1 MDLTWQDNESERI
14 RDLKSYGILD
24 TDPEVTFDQLTY
36 LAAQAC
42 STPISLLSFID
53 TERQWF
59 KSTYGIELHEIPRH
73 ISACN
78 ATIRQDGIYEI
89 KDAALDDCPYG
100 KYMLDHGFH
109 YYAGVPV
116 RSKHGH
122 NVGSLCVIDYKPR
135 TLSREQGHVL
145 KVISQQVVDLMEL
158 RLEYENNLKELKHI
172 GEVSFRREGHLQDVA
187 HKAGMRAM
195 AELSAGLIYR
205 LRPMAVAIQNATHRI
220 ELTDENHKVDLK
232 VIFDSSSRITSILES
247 LEKFIAAER
256 EKWMKPLEL
265 NSVIESVLNHLE
277 YKIKQFDIQLEVN
290 LERDIR
296 CIGNISQITEA
307 VFAVVNNAIEAVQT
321 IKERKIKI
329 ELKEEDHCAQI
340 YVSDSGK
347 GVLESIRPFIFQ
359 PLFTTKNS
367 RSLGVGLSLAQG
379 LIQRH
384 SGDIE
389 LVKPYGPTIFKIKI
403 PVP

>member
-1 MDLTWQDNESERI
+1 MDLTQNDNEAERI
-14 RDLKSYGILD
+14 SDLKSYGILD
-24 TDPEVTFDQLTY
+24 TDPEVTFDQLTF

-53 TERQWF
+53 TDRQWF

-89 KDAALDDCPYG
+89 QDAARNDCPYSQ
-100 KYMLDHGFH
+100 YMLDHGYR

-116 RSKHGH
+116 RSKYGH

-135 TLSREQGHVL
+135 SLSREQGHVL

-205 LRPMAVAIQNATHRI
+205 LRPMAAAIQIATRRI
-220 ELTDENHKVDLK
+220 EETDENHNMDLK
-232 VIFDSSSRITSILES
+232 LIYDSSFRITSILES

-265 NSVIESVLNHLE
+265 NTVIESVLNHLE
-277 YKIKQFDIQLEVN
+277 YKFKHFDIKLEVN

-307 VFAVVNNAIEAVQT
+307 VFAVVNNAIEAVEDL
-321 IKERKIKI
+321 KDRKIKV

-340 YVSDSGK
+340 YVSDSGR
-347 GVLESIRPFIFQ
+347 GVPESIRPFIFQ
-359 PLFTTKNS
+359 PLFTTKKS
-367 RSLGVGLSLAQG
+367 MSLGVGLSLAQG

-389 LVKPYGPTIFKIKI
+389 LVRPYGPTIFKIKI